1 VTTKPIT
8 TLFRRAAVAS
18 LVLAIL
24 GIGTA
29 IARDPAL
36 SSLTMEHFRDTA
48 TVTENQKDGTTV
60 ISTENGYVERT
71 GPMRMVWHDEYL
83 RGVID
88 PNMGTRSLQV
98 YAWVIYSGNPRNYQ
112 SANYRTASGPHTVP
126 VIQLGREVANCAVGD
141 CTYTERVA
149 FPLDEESMRQLAAS
163 PGAGNPD
170 KWPFKL
176 AAKSGPEYA
185 GELSS
190 AEIAGFLAKVDEY
203 ANRPPAAHAGTP
215 VVNAGTANAAGTAT
229 ALSRDLGVG
238 GMAVPATEEL
248 PNRAGVLV
256 IGVNRGSVAHRAGII
271 VGDILYEFDG
281 HPLKTPAD
289 LQAALAG
296 RTASSTVAIKL
307 YRGTSD
313 TTVNARF

>member
-1 VTTKPIT
+1 MKFRIT
-8 TLFRRAAVAS
+8 ALAS
-18 LVLAIL
+18 FIVIAL
-24 GIGTA
+24 GISPAGA
-29 IARDPAL
+29 KDPA
-36 SSLTMEHFRDTA
+36 SLTMEHFRDTT

-60 ISTENGYVERT
+60 ISTENGYVEHT

-88 PNMGTRSLQV
+88 PNTGTRSLQV

-112 SANYRTASGPHTVP
+112 SASYRTASGPHTVP

-141 CTYTERVA
+141 CTYTERMA
-149 FPLDEESMRQLAAS
+149 FPVDEESMRQLAAA
-163 PGAGNPD
+163 PGPGPPD
-170 KWPFKL
+170 KWPFNL
-176 AAKSGPEYA
+176 AAKSGPAYA
-185 GELSS
+185 GELST

-203 ANRPPAAHAGTP
+203 ANRPALVHAGTP
-215 VVNAGTANAAGTAT
+215 AVNASTANAGGAAT

-238 GMAVPATEEL
+238 GMAVPATEEH

-256 IGVNRGSVAHRAGII
+256 IGVDRGSVAHRAGII

-296 RTASSTVAIKL
+296 RAASSTVAIKL